1 MITRF
6 APSPNGPLHLGH
18 AYAALVAHDAARAA
32 GGTYR
37 LRIEDI
43 DPGRSRA
50 SLIPAILA
58 DLAWLGLAPDGP
70 PIIQSARLATHA
82 AAAARLRGLGLL
94 YPCTCTRAEVAA
106 AATHIGPE
114 GPLYPGTCRTRD
126 TDPADAPQD
135 VQWRLDTTAALALT
149 GPLTWED
156 TQTGPQTATPEVF
169 GDPVLIRRDVP
180 TSYHL
185 AVVVDDATDAITLV
199 TRGMDLAPATHLHRL
214 LQALLQLPVPCWHH
228 HPLILD
234 AHHRKLAKR
243 RHAPGLADMRAAG
256 IPGPAVTRALRE
268 GRLNLPFMPAGLSW
282 GTGVMEPT

>member
-1 MITRF
+1 M
-6 APSPNGPLHLGH
+6 
-18 AYAALVAHDAARAA
+18 
-32 GGTYR
+32 
-37 LRIEDI
+37 
-43 DPGRSRA
+43 A
-50 SLIPAILA
+50 SLQQIKYSQPSVDLIYNELKLFPDFKNHENSTTLIDFNDKILIKELNFLFTK
-58 DLAWLGLAPDGP
+58 DRK
-70 PIIQSARLATHA
+70 IINDISFEIKKGQT
-82 AAAARLRGLGLL
+82 
-94 YPCTCTRAEVAA
+94 
-106 AATHIGPE
+106 IGIIGE
-114 GPLYPGTCRTRD
+114 SGSGK
-126 TDPADAPQD
+126 
-135 VQWRLDTTAALALT
+135 TTAALALT

-256 IPGPAVTRALRE
+256 IHGPAVTRALRE